1 MKTFIYLF
9 ISVCS
14 LSLFFSSCNDNEDIQ
29 SYFPEEYYK
38 ILYIKD
44 SGSHEISLGNV
55 SGEFVQTVYVCKA
68 GSNPALEADC
78 SIKVLSQTYVDN
90 NYNTSNS
97 GVKYTILPSEYYK
110 IDNADLHFT
119 SNETAKEINVVLNT
133 NEIINLLNEDE
144 LVGYV
149 LPLYAVSET
158 DSINSGLNTYIIE
171 LKK

>member
-1 MKTFIYLF
+1 M
-9 ISVCS
+9 
-14 LSLFFSSCNDNEDIQ
+14 
-29 SYFPEEYYK
+29 
-38 ILYIKD
+38 
-44 SGSHEISLGNV
+44 
-55 SGEFVQTVYVCKA
+55 
-68 GSNPALEADC
+68 
-78 SIKVLSQTYVDN
+78 LSQTFVDN

-110 IDNADLHFT
+110 IDNTDLHFA
-119 SNETAKEINVVLNT
+119 SNETAKEINVILNT

-158 DSINSGLNTYIIE
+158 DSINSGLNTYMIE